1 MGNFDSGIANIVFSE
16 RDNVRQL
23 GALFVAAGLGL
34 LDLVAVL
41 PPDKVNSLV
50 QVIETMNEIRPNP
63 FFLFFSSNLDNLL
76 NAPASPSSLAPR
88 ILFLESVMG

>member
-50 QVIETMNEIRPNP
+50 QVIETMNEIRP
-63 FFLFFSSNLDNLL
+63 
-76 NAPASPSSLAPR
+76 
-88 ILFLESVMG
+88 